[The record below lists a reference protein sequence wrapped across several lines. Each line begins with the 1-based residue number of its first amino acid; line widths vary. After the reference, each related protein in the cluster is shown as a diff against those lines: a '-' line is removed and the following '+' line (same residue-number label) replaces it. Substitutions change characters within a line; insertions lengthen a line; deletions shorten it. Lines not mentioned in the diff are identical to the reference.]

1 MTEKIAPGTRID
13 DRYVTLRRLGSGGFG
28 EVWLATDESAGA
40 LGRQVA
46 LKVLHPRVLEIGPVV
61 RERFE
66 QEAELLARL
75 DHPSIVR
82 PLGFSMTES
91 RAYLAMEYVDG
102 VPLARVL
109 KQCSQRDEH
118 LDAAETERVF
128 DELCSAVHYIHE
140 QGVVHRDLKPS
151 NVMFVRRGGRAYVK
165 LLDLGVARIL
175 TPSGRDATTVGRI
188 VGSLH
193 YASPEQVRGERAD
206 ERSDVFGLGA
216 ILFELITA
224 CRAFIVDAQGRPAHA
239 YKPPLRLTSNALP
252 RVTGRILGGPR
263 PKPSDVRE
271 GLPLAMDEVVA
282 RALAIDP
289 AERYASAAELADA
302 ARPLLRELGGARG
315 TTIYAVISQ
324 IVDVSPDPAV
334 TDPDPT
340 PLLAN
345 LDATATNPLDTPDV
359 LDAQMASVVRDPPG
373 PAAPWILAAGALTV
387 AAGVA
392 FAVWPRG
399 AGVEAAATP
408 HAMHR
413 PRVAPR
419 ERGAEAGANRGAPAG
434 GSAHRAR
441 GDGSPNDARGDGTEA
456 SRRGPAVDG
465 ERGDDGAIRAEGGND
480 AKRSH
485 GGGAATG
492 GARGDA
498 RVNGARGDARVNGA
512 RGDARVNG
520 ARGDARVNGARA
532 NGARGDRNTNSAGHE
547 ARGGPAERARFPE
560 VDRALSAARA
570 APTDLLRVAA
580 LGDALR
586 RAARSLPDGT
596 ARTRLLRRIEA
607 SEMSADV
614 EGLAACVP
622 TLQAIE

>member
-28 EVWLATDESAGA
+28 EVWLATDESADA

-46 LKVLHPRVLEIGPVV
+46 LKVLHPRVLEIGAVV

-91 RAYLAMEYVDG
+91 RAYLAMDYVDG

-118 LDAAETERVF
+118 LDAAEAERVF

-175 TPSGRDATTVGRI
+175 TPTGRDATTVGRI

-206 ERSDVFGLGA
+206 TRSDVFGLGA

-224 CRAFIVDAQGRPAHA
+224 ARAFIVDADGRPARA
-239 YKPPLRLTSNALP
+239 YKPPLRLASNALP

-263 PKPSDVRE
+263 PKPSDARE
-271 GLPLAMDEVVA
+271 GLPLPLDDVVA

-324 IVDVSPDPAV
+324 IVDVSPDPGV

-345 LDATATNPLDTPDV
+345 LDATATNPVDTPDM
-359 LDAQMASVVRDPPG
+359 LDAQMASVVRDAPG
-373 PAAPWILAAGALTV
+373 PAGRWILAAG
-387 AAGVA
+387 
-392 FAVWPRG
+392 
-399 AGVEAAATP
+399 
-408 HAMHR
+408 
-413 PRVAPR
+413 
-419 ERGAEAGANRGAPAG
+419 
-434 GSAHRAR
+434 
-441 GDGSPNDARGDGTEA
+441 
-456 SRRGPAVDG
+456 
-465 ERGDDGAIRAEGGND
+465 
-480 AKRSH
+480 
-485 GGGAATG
+485 
-492 GARGDA
+492 
-498 RVNGARGDARVNGA
+498 
-512 RGDARVNG
+512 
-520 ARGDARVNGARA
+520 
-532 NGARGDRNTNSAGHE
+532 
-547 ARGGPAERARFPE
+547 
-560 VDRALSAARA
+560 
-570 APTDLLRVAA
+570 
-580 LGDALR
+580 
-586 RAARSLPDGT
+586 
-596 ARTRLLRRIEA
+596 
-607 SEMSADV
+607 
-614 EGLAACVP
+614 
-622 TLQAIE
+622 

>member
-46 LKVLHPRVLEIGPVV
+46 LKVLHPRVLEIGAVV

-82 PLGFSMTES
+82 PLAFSMTES

-109 KQCSQRDEH
+109 KQCSQRDEQ
-118 LDAAETERVF
+118 LDATEAERVF

-175 TPSGRDATTVGRI
+175 TPTGRDATTVGRI

-193 YASPEQVRGERAD
+193 YASPEQVRGDRAD
-206 ERSDVFGLGA
+206 VRSDVFGLGA

-224 CRAFIVDAQGRPAHA
+224 ARAFIVDAGGRPAPA
-239 YKPPLRLTSNALP
+239 YKPPLRLASNALP

-263 PKPSDVRE
+263 PKPSDARE
-271 GLPLAMDEVVA
+271 GLPLALDDVVA

-289 AERYASAAELADA
+289 AERYASAEELADA

-324 IVDVSPDPAV
+324 IVDVSPDPAA
-334 TDPDPT
+334 TDPEPT

-345 LDATATNPLDTPDV
+345 LDATATNPLDTPDM
-359 LDAQMASVVRDPPG
+359 LDAQMASVVRDAPG
-373 PAAPWILAAGALTV
+373 PAGPWIMAAGALAV

-399 AGVEAAATP
+399 ADVEADATAP
-408 HAMHR
+408 AMATGVADVPDA

-419 ERGAEAGANRGAPAG
+419 GRGAEAGANRAGGGSTAERSRGGGTPDSKSEVSADAPA
-434 GSAHRAR
+434 S
-441 GDGSPNDARGDGTEA
+441 
-456 SRRGPAVDG
+456 
-465 ERGDDGAIRAEGGND
+465 GAG
-480 AKRSH
+480 
-485 GGGAATG
+485 
-492 GARGDA
+492 GDA
-498 RVNGARGDARVNGA
+498 RANGAAA
-512 RGDARVNG
+512 
-520 ARGDARVNGARA
+520 NGARA
-532 NGARGDRNTNSAGHE
+532 NGARGDGRTSGAPVNGERGDRSTNSAGHE

-570 APTDLLRVAA
+570 APNDLPRVAA

-607 SEMSADV
+607 SEMRADV
-614 EGLAACVP
+614 EGLAACAR
-622 TLQAIE
+622 TLESIE